1 MQLDALTLIIVCPL
15 VFLAGFID
23 SIAGGG
29 GLVSLPAYM
38 IAGLP
43 AHNAIAT
50 NKLSSSMGTT
60 VSTIRLTRAGQIPW
74 KDAWIYVLFAIGGST
89 LGAHLALMVP
99 ERSFK
104 IVMLVVIPLT
114 AFYLLFY
121 KPTAKEKEP
130 LPHKQTLLRAALL
143 AFFIGMYDGFYGPGT
158 GTFLI
163 LLLTSLAHYKLG
175 EANGITKAVN
185 LSSNMT
191 ALVVYILNGRVLWI
205 LGLAA
210 GLCNMLGNFLGIT
223 LFQKKGGKI
232 VLPIMLTVLSIFFVR
247 LLYELFLQQ

>member
-1 MQLDALTLIIVCPL
+1 MELDLITFLIVCPL

-60 VSTIRLTRAGQIPW
+60 VSTIRLSLAGQIPW
-74 KDAWIYVLFAIGGST
+74 KEAWVYVLCAIGGST

-114 AFYLLFY
+114 ALYLILY
-121 KPTAKEKEP
+121 KPTAKEKEA
-130 LPHKQTLLRAALL
+130 LPRRQTVLRAGIIALL
-143 AFFIGMYDGFYGPGT
+143 IGMYDGFYGPGT

-175 EANGITKAVN
+175 QANGITKAIN
-185 LSSNMT
+185 LSSNLT
-191 ALVVYILNGRVLWI
+191 ALVVYVLNGRVIWL

-210 GLCNMLGNFLGIT
+210 GICNMLGNYLGISV
-223 LFQKKGGKI
+223 FQKKGSRI
-232 VLPIMLTVLSIFFVR
+232 VTPIMLTVLGIFFVR
-247 LLYELFLQQ
+247 LLVELFLT

>member
-1 MQLDALTLIIVCPL
+1 MELDLITFIIVCPL

-60 VSTIRLTRAGQIPW
+60 VSTIRLSLAGQIPW
-74 KDAWIYVLFAIGGST
+74 KEAWVYVICAIGGST

-104 IVMLVVIPLT
+104 IVMLLVIPLT
-114 AFYLLFY
+114 ALYLIFY
-121 KPTAKEKEP
+121 KPTAKEKEA
-130 LPHKQTLLRAALL
+130 LPRRQTVLRAALIAL
-143 AFFIGMYDGFYGPGT
+143 LIGMYDGFYGPGT

-175 EANGITKAVN
+175 QANGITKAIN
-185 LSSNMT
+185 LSSNLT
-191 ALVVYILNGRVLWI
+191 ALVVYVLNGRVIWL

-210 GLCNMLGNFLGIT
+210 GICNMLGNYLGISV
-223 LFQKKGGKI
+223 FQKKGSRI
-232 VLPIMLTVLSIFFVR
+232 VTPIMLTVLGIFFVR
-247 LLYELFLQQ
+247 LLVELFLT

>member
-1 MQLDALTLIIVCPL
+1 MELDLITFLIVCPL

-60 VSTIRLTRAGQIPW
+60 VSTIRLSLAGQIPW
-74 KDAWIYVLFAIGGST
+74 KEAWVYVLCAIGGST

-114 AFYLLFY
+114 ALYLILY
-121 KPTAKEKEP
+121 KPTAKEKEA
-130 LPHKQTLLRAALL
+130 LPRRQTVLRAGIIALL
-143 AFFIGMYDGFYGPGT
+143 IGMYDGFYGPGT

-163 LLLTSLAHYKLG
+163 LLLTPLAHYKLG
-175 EANGITKAVN
+175 QANGITKAIN
-185 LSSNMT
+185 LSSNLT
-191 ALVVYILNGRVLWI
+191 ALVVYVLNGRVIWL

-210 GLCNMLGNFLGIT
+210 GICNMLGNYLGISV
-223 LFQKKGGKI
+223 FQKKGSRI
-232 VLPIMLTVLSIFFVR
+232 VTPIMLTVLGIFFVR
-247 LLYELFLQQ
+247 LLVELFLT

>member
-1 MQLDALTLIIVCPL
+1 MELDLITFLIVCPL

-60 VSTIRLTRAGQIPW
+60 VSTIRLSLAGQIPW
-74 KDAWIYVLFAIGGST
+74 KEAWVYVLCAIGGST

-114 AFYLLFY
+114 ALYLILY
-121 KPTAKEKEP
+121 KPTAKEKEA
-130 LPHKQTLLRAALL
+130 LPRRQTVLRAALIAL
-143 AFFIGMYDGFYGPGT
+143 LIGMYDGFYGPGT

-175 EANGITKAVN
+175 QANGITKAIN
-185 LSSNMT
+185 LSSNLT
-191 ALVVYILNGRVLWI
+191 ALVVYVLNGRVIWL

-210 GLCNMLGNFLGIT
+210 GICNMLGNYLGISV
-223 LFQKKGGKI
+223 FQKKGSRI
-232 VLPIMLTVLSIFFVR
+232 VTPIMLTVLGIFFVR
-247 LLYELFLQQ
+247 LLVELFLT

>member
-1 MQLDALTLIIVCPL
+1 MELDLITFLIVCPL

-60 VSTIRLTRAGQIPW
+60 VSTIRLSLAGHIPW
-74 KDAWIYVLFAIGGST
+74 KEAWVYVICAIGGST

-114 AFYLLFY
+114 ALYLILY

-130 LPHKQTLLRAALL
+130 LPRRQMVLRAGIIALL
-143 AFFIGMYDGFYGPGT
+143 IGMYDGFYGPGT

-175 EANGITKAVN
+175 QANGITKAIN
-185 LSSNMT
+185 LSSNLT
-191 ALVVYILNGRVLWI
+191 ALVVYVLNGRVIWL

-210 GLCNMLGNFLGIT
+210 GICNMLGNYLGISV
-223 LFQKKGGKI
+223 FQKKGSRI
-232 VLPIMLTVLSIFFVR
+232 VTPIMLTVLGIFFVR
-247 LLYELFLQQ
+247 LLVELFLT